1 MNGLPLPV
9 LQVLEE
15 HLTDADKS
23 ALAHTCRNMRG
34 LCYFRAQKLLMRTI
48 KPSSDPYLEY
58 QAAKLSGIGGKNAS
72 YATFL

>member
-1 MNGLPLPV
+1 
-9 LQVLEE
+9 
-15 HLTDADKS
+15 
-23 ALAHTCRNMRG
+23 MRG
-34 LCYFRAQKLLMRTI
+34 LCYFRAQTLLMRTI